1 MYKRNA
7 NLNNH
12 FDSPPSMKKIWEKI
26 EHYNAKL
33 IPYALIILLGIIIF
47 ELFLHV
53 YDARVLLL
61 VHILDGIV
69 IGIFVIDLIFM
80 GLKEKSAKH
89 FFRHYWLDILAVFP
103 FVLLFNLFGR
113 VYRAFLAAEQFAVG
127 QAILHEGLEAEKGLK
142 AVARGEK
149 ALKFTRAARFI
160 RIGARIL
167 RIVTKTHLFS
177 LFNQRKKKRKK
188 K

>member
-1 MYKRNA
+1 MR
-7 NLNNH
+7 
-12 FDSPPSMKKIWEKI
+12 KIWEKI

-53 YDARVLLL
+53 EDELVLFF
-61 VHILDGIV
+61 VHLLDGIV
-69 IGIFVIDLIFM
+69 IGIFVIDLIFL
-80 GLKEKSAKH
+80 GLKTKSIGG
-89 FFRHYWLDILAVFP
+89 FFKHYWLDILAVFP
-103 FVLLFNLFGR
+103 FVLLFNLLGR
-113 VYRAFLAAEQFAVG
+113 IYRTLFAVEQFAVG
-127 QAILHEGLEAEKGLK
+127 QAIVHEGLEAEKGLK

-167 RIVTKTHLFS
+167 RVVTKTRLFS
-177 LFNQRKKKRKK
+177 LFNKRKRK
-188 K
+188 RKNR